1 MKEVKLLKKFILGVG
16 CGLVIAS
23 SSVVFASD
31 AVQAL
36 LFPASFEINGIGVD
50 VGKEYQVLN
59 VDGHAYVPVR
69 FVAEN
74 LGATID
80 YDTEGNK
87 IIIKNRPL
95 ELTDPDYKGISV
107 GNVIVAKNG
116 ENTRVTGQLKFDGVG
131 SSQNMIGANLSFYNR
146 DNVKIG
152 DVPITGD
159 DFGVDARTFVV
170 EGKWDFKDYAAIY
183 LHIGAVNHRV
193 IPEAP
198 HIEYRDERAKYAID
212 LPTNW
217 EGKYEV
223 EERVDE
229 VSQRASFLFF
239 DKANKEY
246 GGVLFSISVWMK
258 EDWAQNGPTT
268 QGITQVYKLGEDA
281 DRVFVL
287 FPPGDVEYNVQ
298 DEKLTAS
305 YLAMTDQIS
314 KIRRSFRIVK

>member
-1 MKEVKLLKKFILGVG
+1 MKKFILGVG

-36 LFPASFEINGIGVD
+36 LFPASFEINGRGVD
-50 VGKEYQVLN
+50 VGNEYHVLN

-80 YDTEGNK
+80 YDTDENK
-87 IIIKNRPL
+87 IIIKNKPL

-107 GNVIVAKNG
+107 GNVIVTKNG
-116 ENTRVTGQLKFDGVG
+116 GNTKVTGQLKFEGVG
-131 SSQNMIGANLSFYNR
+131 NSQNMIGANLSFYNG

-152 DVPITGD
+152 EVPITGN
-159 DFGVDARTFVV
+159 DFGVEARTFVV
-170 EGKWDFKDYAAIY
+170 EGKGDFKDYAEAY
-183 LHIGAVNHRV
+183 LHIGAVNHRI
-193 IPEAP
+193 IPEAA
-198 HIEYRDERAKYAID
+198 HVEYRDAMAHYAID
-212 LPTNW
+212 LPASW
-217 EGKYEV
+217 EGNYEV
-223 EERVDE
+223 EERMNEDLQR
-229 VSQRASFLFF
+229 VSYQFIE
-239 DKANKEY
+239 KANKAY
-246 GGVLFSISVWMK
+246 GGVVFSIAVYTK

-268 QGITQVYKLGEDA
+268 MGNGRAYKLGEDM
-281 DRVFVL
+281 DRIFVL

-305 YLAMTDQIS
+305 YQSMTDQIS
-314 KIRRSFRIVK
+314 KIRRSFRMVK